1 LGLDFDR
8 TLIYLDPPYF
18 EQGPKL
24 YRTYYKNDQ
33 HTELKDFLMHELN
46 IKWVL
51 SYDDVPHINKLYSG
65 SRINDYQ
72 KSHFVNKAK
81 VGKELIIVSDNCL
94 LPANHE
100 Q

>member
-1 LGLDFDR
+1 
-8 TLIYLDPPYF
+8 
-18 EQGPKL
+18 
-24 YRTYYKNDQ
+24 
-33 HTELKDFLMHELN
+33 MHELN

-65 SRINDYQ
+65 TRINGYQ